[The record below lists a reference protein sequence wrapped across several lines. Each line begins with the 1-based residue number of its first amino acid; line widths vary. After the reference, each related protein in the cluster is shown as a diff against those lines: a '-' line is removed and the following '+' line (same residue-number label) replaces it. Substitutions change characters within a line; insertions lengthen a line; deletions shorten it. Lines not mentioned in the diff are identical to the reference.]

1 MVLTKCLVIG
11 ANGLVGRRIGNIL
24 SGRKID
30 WMGTCNKRN
39 EDGLRQ
45 LDITDSSALAAIFQE
60 SAPKV
65 VFLCANLA
73 GGVDF
78 CEKNPKAAEDFYLNA
93 VKGLGKLC
101 RGCGVS
107 LVFISTDYVFDGT
120 GGPCKEEDRKNPLNL
135 YGRLKLRAED
145 WIQENLKEYVIVRTT
160 NVFGWDPLTVTP
172 NYMMNL
178 YRTAKAGKPFNAPS
192 FLWGN
197 PTYAGDL
204 ALALIELSS
213 KKAFGVFHVV
223 GSSFVN
229 RFNWALEACN
239 ALGLDR
245 GLVKE
250 VKDPPANI
258 VPRPLKSW
266 LSTEKFR
273 SSYETV
279 LHDLNTG
286 LGYISEEMRKDGS

>member
-1 MVLTKCLVIG
+1 MALAKCLVIG

-24 SGRKID
+24 SGKKID
-30 WMGTCNKRN
+30 WIGTCNKRN

-45 LDITDSSALAAIFQE
+45 LDITDAPGLASIFQK
-60 SAPKV
+60 STPRV

-78 CEKNPKAAEDFYLNA
+78 CEKNPKTAEDFYLNA
-93 VKGLGKLC
+93 TKEIGKLC
-101 RGCGVS
+101 REGGAS

-120 GGPCKEEDRKNPLNL
+120 SGPCKEEDKKNPLNL

-145 WIQENLKEYVIVRTT
+145 WILENLKEYVIVRTT
-160 NVFGWDPLTVTP
+160 NVFGWDPQTVTP

-213 KKAFGVFHVV
+213 KESFGVFHVV

-229 RFNWALEACN
+229 RFDWALEACD

-245 GLVKE
+245 NLVKE
-250 VKDPPANI
+250 VKDPPQNV
-258 VPRPLKSW
+258 VPRPLKSR

-273 SSYETV
+273 SSYETI

-286 LGYISEEMRKDGS
+286 LGYMSEEMRKDGS